1 MLMGVLTWAQ
11 LFGPS
16 GCTGTLQAGTL
27 RRPFSVLLSLLS
39 GPALFLLSSVQESL
53 CPDSRGVWKVGFE
66 GSLWLARA
74 GPRS

>member
-1 MLMGVLTWAQ
+1 MGALHLGRA
-11 LFGPS
+11 LRAFGVHRQ
-16 GCTGTLQAGTL
+16 LQAGAL
-27 RRPFSVLLSLLS
+27 RTPLSVLLSLSS

-53 CPDSRGVWKVGFE
+53 CPDSRGLWQVGFE